1 VQLEREKL
9 RVQMVMHYQ
18 ETKSQEH
25 QCILARHKIIE
36 DRKEYLERLNTVR
49 VGTTCHSC
57 MAARR
62 YRELDSMVH
71 AVNLKKGGLRRG
83 EII

>member
-1 VQLEREKL
+1 VLCAQLEREKL

-49 VGTTCHSC
+49 VGTACHSC
-57 MAARR
+57 VAARR
-62 YRELDSMVH
+62 YVEL
-71 AVNLKKGGLRRG
+71 
-83 EII
+83 E

>member
-1 VQLEREKL
+1 LYAQLEREKL

-25 QCILARHKIIE
+25 HSILARHKIIE

-49 VGTTCHSC
+49 VGTACLYNVLLLCGSSEG
-57 MAARR
+57 RR
-62 YRELDSMVH
+62 SLVMCDSLVH
-71 AVNLKKGGLRRG
+71 GVNV
-83 EII
+83 

>member
-1 VQLEREKL
+1 
-9 RVQMVMHYQ
+9 MVMHYQ

-49 VGTTCHSC
+49 VGTACLSCVLAKREGEDTACHTVKQRSGIAWF
-57 MAARR
+57 M
-62 YRELDSMVH
+62 L
-71 AVNLKKGGLRRG
+71 
-83 EII
+83 

>member
-1 VQLEREKL
+1 M
-9 RVQMVMHYQ
+9 QMVMHYQ

-49 VGTTCHSC
+49 VGTACPTC
-57 MAARR
+57 MAAKREGEDRR
-62 YRELDSMVH
+62 SGIAWFML
-71 AVNLKKGGLRRG
+71 
-83 EII
+83 

>member
-1 VQLEREKL
+1 MLCAQLEREKL

-49 VGTTCHSC
+49 VGMACHC
-57 MAARR
+57 CVAAGRCG
-62 YRELDSMVH
+62 EL
-71 AVNLKKGGLRRG
+71 G
-83 EII
+83 

>member
-1 VQLEREKL
+1 MSQLEREKL

-49 VGTTCHSC
+49 VGTACPSG
-57 MAARR
+57 MAAK
-62 YRELDSMVH
+62 REGEDMEKWDSLVH
-71 AVNLKKGGLRRG
+71 AVNLKMGY
-83 EII
+83 

>member
-1 VQLEREKL
+1 
-9 RVQMVMHYQ
+9 MVMHYQ

-49 VGTTCHSC
+49 VGTSCHSG
-57 MAARR
+57 MAAGR
-62 YRELDSMVH
+62 YGELGCVVH
-71 AVNLKKGGLRRG
+71 GVDLKTGGLGRG

>member
-9 RVQMVMHYQ
+9 RSQMVMHYQ

-49 VGTTCHSC
+49 VGIVCVTSLNVGNGSTTVKLPLAAMFPS
-57 MAARR
+57 MA
-62 YRELDSMVH
+62 
-71 AVNLKKGGLRRG
+71 
-83 EII
+83 

>member
-1 VQLEREKL
+1 VFCAQLEREKL
-9 RVQMVMHYQ
+9 RAQMVLHYQ

-49 VGTTCHSC
+49 VCTEWLS
-57 MAARR
+57 
-62 YRELDSMVH
+62 VH
-71 AVNLKKGGLRRG
+71 DTGCLTAVFKVFSG
-83 EII
+83 IIPRDRHRLLF

>member
-1 VQLEREKL
+1 MLCVQLEREKL
-9 RVQMVMHYQ
+9 RMQMVMHYQ

-49 VGTTCHSC
+49 VGTAC
-57 MAARR
+57 RV
-62 YRELDSMVH
+62 ENWDSMVH
-71 AVNLKKGGLRRG
+71 AVNLKMGD
-83 EII
+83 

>member
-1 VQLEREKL
+1 MEIIKIISIVLVSVMCFCLQLEREKL
-9 RVQMVMHYQ
+9 RAQMVMHYQ

-49 VGTTCHSC
+49 VGTVCATP
-57 MAARR
+57 
-62 YRELDSMVH
+62 L
-71 AVNLKKGGLRRG
+71 
-83 EII
+83 